1 LHLAPEAAAGLLLE
15 KVDPVYP
22 PLALRQH
29 VEGSVEL
36 QANIGKDGSTSNLK
50 VLSGKPLLATAAAAA
65 VRQWKYKPYELNGQP
80 TEVQTEITVDFKLP
94 QP

>member
-1 LHLAPEAAAGLLLE
+1 MAAGLLLE

-22 PLALRQH
+22 PLALQQH

-36 QANIGKDGSTSNLK
+36 QAHIGKYGSTSNLK
-50 VLSGKPLLATAAAAA
+50 VLSGKPLLAKAAAAA
-65 VRQWKYKPYELNGQP
+65 VRQWKYQPYELNGQP